1 MQNKRGDKTC
11 GKPGS
16 HEKKSSCV
24 TGETG
29 QAESTNCRSESW
41 PEGARTEE
49 PFRLGAGERGSGPA
63 ARGLVL
69 LSGDWMLGTKCL
81 FGTRGPNSA
90 ALYIYIHIYIYTYI
104 YIYMYIYTHTHT
116 HTHT

>member
-1 MQNKRGDKTC
+1 MCVQNKRGDKTC

-41 PEGARTEE
+41 PEGARTKE
-49 PFRLGAGERGSGPA
+49 PFRLRVGGRGSGPA
-63 ARGLVL
+63 PCGRLEGSFSSVEIAR
-69 LSGDWMLGTKCL
+69 W
-81 FGTRGPNSA
+81 GPNI
-90 ALYIYIHIYIYTYI
+90 LIYGTIIY
-104 YIYMYIYTHTHT
+104 
-116 HTHT
+116 

>member
-49 PFRLGAGERGSGPA
+49 PFRLGVGGRGRDRLHVDGSRARSPRWRLDAGDQMPI
-63 ARGLVL
+63 
-69 LSGDWMLGTKCL
+69 WNPGTK
-81 FGTRGPNSA
+81 
-90 ALYIYIHIYIYTYI
+90 
-104 YIYMYIYTHTHT
+104 
-116 HTHT
+116 